1 MFCQECGFQIPDG
14 ATACPNCGVVLSSDA
29 PVSAAEEVNQPKI
42 VEGTLPGQA
51 ATLPNQSAQPQYQQ
65 DPLNAPVNNAAPQ
78 SAQMP
83 PQQGYVPPQQ
93 GYVPPQQGQ
102 PVAPIQPNLSA
113 MSEDDAYRYQA
124 KQQWYCFLMPILFF
138 LPILNEKK
146 DIPGNKAVAN
156 NTLLMLLLGFLVV
169 IIRTITPYSLGFVD
183 TILGF
188 AQLAFNVT
196 MFVTA
201 VTGKAIKL
209 PLDIIK

>member
-14 ATACPNCGVVLSSDA
+14 ATACPNCGVVLSSDI

-65 DPLNAPVNNAAPQ
+65 DPLNAPINNAAPQ
-78 SAQMP
+78 SAQT
-83 PQQGYVPPQQ
+83 PPQQ

-113 MSEDDAYRYQA
+113 MSEDEAYRYQA
-124 KQQWYCFLMPILFF
+124 KKQWYCFLFPILFF

-146 DIPGNKAVAN
+146 DVPGNKKVAN
-156 NTLLMLLLGFLVV
+156 NALIVLGVSVLVG
-169 IIRTITPYSLGFVD
+169 IITGLTPYSLRGLD
-183 TILGF
+183 TILTLAEF
-188 AQLAFNVT
+188 AFSLT
-196 MFVTA
+196 MLITA
-201 VTGKAIKL
+201 LTGKAIKL